1 MERLILWLR
10 QHLPIF
16 DKVLFDGNWWTGEA
30 AVAWVAVLATGI
42 LVVWQIK
49 VSKAQVE
56 VAQAQVKV
64 AETQNAIQT
73 GMQAIAEKQTNI
85 QQAMQLHQEEN
96 DAWNKFYVQ
105 ATLFEKLH
113 GEVIEADNAFVDE
126 YLMVWAPLQ
135 FGYDDECHH
144 YANEVDKATIT
155 KLRSEAE

>member
-16 DKVLFDGNWWTGEA
+16 DQVLFDGNWWTGEA
-30 AVAWVAVLATGI
+30 AVAGVAVLATGI

-64 AETQNAIQT
+64 AETKNAIQT
-73 GMQAIAEKQTNI
+73 GMRAIAEKQTNF
-85 QQAMQLHQEEN
+85 QQAMQ
-96 DAWNKFYVQ
+96 Q

-113 GEVIEADNAFVDE
+113 GEVIEADNAFVD
-126 YLMVWAPLQ
+126 
-135 FGYDDECHH
+135 GYPWSGPPFSL
-144 YANEVDKATIT
+144 AMMTNAIT
-155 KLRSEAE
+155 MQMR